1 MANTTV
7 FVSTDIALQGADLV
21 SGGSV
26 PTVKKGVELLL
37 LNNVY
42 VAGGPETAG
51 RGQCDVSALLRQ
63 GLDFL
68 AKSPHETLGVPVGCR
83 TPEIRKAYKKH
94 ALKYHPDKNPLTTPL
109 FQLMNSAHDRL
120 TDPALRQKEERT
132 AAAKHPKPKPPP
144 PAAAPAPTPSAAS
157 KATSQ
162 QQPAAS
168 AGHQANG
175 HAHTNHHQSNPN
187 VHKQTYD
194 PKTNKWSGEA
204 EWGKYAQA
212 PGDSAAS
219 AKAAEAARRKQYYDE
234 VLREQ
239 FKKAESDRKAKEY
252 AAMRDA
258 ANRARSGANA
268 PANNSN
274 AYGSAPSSAGGQA
287 PSSSSGSRN
296 ANNVPPKQP
305 EPASINPN
313 SYYSNPYSRKPYPQ
327 KDDASTGPTGPTS
340 ARQNE
345 TASNATNPNHYTRP
359 PVQPS
364 EATGGAYAGRAN
376 GYKGTSDGK
385 VHPQN
390 VPAYGKIP
398 TRDAPADA
406 PGGIYSSQPNTAR
419 KNSAAAEAAAA
430 ARPTPTPTP
439 APGPAPTGS
448 GIPPS
453 GRHTGTAGSGLGGDG
468 HNASASNLRGGK
480 PNASRVPRP
489 YGMRCLF
496 VGSNVAELE
505 WVTSKYHRNTLLVEL
520 SWRIKDK
527 DTDLNASFRQPWE
540 SASKLISSGKCRKK
554 NLVAGAQYEFRVRAV
569 EELSGGL
576 LGYRSDWS
584 DSLLIQLLPD
594 KTTNSTNNGPTM
606 PPSPSTRGLPTKSFF
621 NKVPSD
627 KDLNKEKDKSSSSA
641 QSSQATQPAQAKP
654 HTYERF
660 SAKPVEP
667 KINIYDHLNNNATNT
682 TYAPHGDGE
691 ARRSAEGK
699 KTTSSVPNKANP
711 TNADKSSYLAS
722 KSSDPKLPSQGGV
735 KPSAPVGTD
744 SPLHEMTKI
753 NLDNVKRYPTTLTGS
768 GRHVWGDVDAAE
780 ANRDKN
786 TFKNAKTDQT
796 KNGKNQ
802 NATDKDSKSLHKDSG
817 NVSDLEVDEEVTDD
831 NDKDSVG
838 TAEVE
843 DEVNTVG
850 VDEDSS
856 SVYTASKGASK
867 AKQQANK
874 APVEMQK
881 SMHNSSTHRVSGN
894 LPGANASGNIKKS
907 TSTTNTPVPS
917 SAHGK
922 KRSNKDKGEFA
933 DFTIEVEEDGSD
945 DDEIHSES
953 SEEEDP
959 DDFEME
965 YEQVYTL
972 IAPAAKVKGKKTASS
987 ANLVYAHP
995 VRAEPIIKSTIIG
1008 YLNIGTD
1015 VVACADAGNWL
1026 KVRIH
1031 KQPTR
1036 KNSKQF
1042 ESDAEWGWSV
1052 RADKNHEYL
1061 KPSLS
1066 RDAIHTSHGEHPSH
1080 LPPLYHL
1087 NKSRNE
1093 SPAPSARHGGGF
1105 QSPDST
1111 VHSTSSGQF
1120 TPATPVMGKSASN
1133 LHNPLGNRS
1142 MRAMPKNPHHSTPP
1156 KDAGRRG
1163 SIMEKDVQTWMEL
1176 FDPAGHTYYY
1186 NELTNESKWEPPEW
1200 VEERDPATGAK

>member
-7 FVSTDIALQGADLV
+7 FVSTDIAIQGAGLV

-37 LNNVY
+37 LNNLY
-42 VAGGPETAG
+42 VVGGPETAG
-51 RGQCDVSALLRQ
+51 RGQSDVSVLLRQ

-109 FQLMNSAHDRL
+109 FQLMNAAHDKL
-120 TDPALRQKEERT
+120 TDPAQRQKEERT
-132 AAAKHPKPKPPP
+132 AAAKNPKPKPPP
-144 PAAAPAPTPSAAS
+144 PAAAPTPTPAPTAANR
-157 KATSQ
+157 AAPQ
-162 QQPAAS
+162 QQPS
-168 AGHQANG
+168 ANAGPANG
-175 HAHTNHHQSNPN
+175 HAHANQQQSNPN
-187 VHKQTYD
+187 HPKQTYD

-204 EWGKYAQA
+204 EWGKYAQG

-268 PANNSN
+268 PPNNYN

-296 ANNVPPKQP
+296 TNNVPPKQP

-313 SYYSNPYSRKPYPQ
+313 SYYSNPYSRKPYPHQ
-327 KDDASTGPTGPTS
+327 KDDASTGSTS

-345 TASNATNPNHYTRP
+345 TASGNATNPNHYTRP

-364 EATGGAYAGRAN
+364 DASGGAYAGRAN
-376 GYKGTSDGK
+376 GYKATSDGK

-419 KNSAAAEAAAA
+419 KNSAAAEGAAA

-439 APGPAPTGS
+439 VPGAVPAGS

-453 GRHTGTAGSGLGGDG
+453 GRHTTTAGSGLGSDG
-468 HNASASNLRGGK
+468 HNASSSNLRGGK
-480 PNASRVPRP
+480 ANASRVPRP

-627 KDLNKEKDKSSSSA
+627 KDLGKEKDKTASA
-641 QSSQATQPAQAKP
+641 QAAQPTQPAQSKP

-660 SAKPVEP
+660 STKPVEP

-682 TYAPHGDGE
+682 TYAPHADGE
-691 ARRSAEGK
+691 GRRSAEGK
-699 KTTSSVPNKANP
+699 ASSVPSK
-711 TNADKSSYLAS
+711 TNAEKSGHLAS
-722 KSSDPKLPSQGGV
+722 KSSDPKLPSQAGV
-735 KPSAPVGTD
+735 KPSAPVGAE
-744 SPLHEMTKI
+744 SPLHEMSKI

-768 GRHVWGDVDAAE
+768 GRQVWGDADAAE
-780 ANRDKN
+780 AVRDKN
-786 TFKNAKTDQT
+786 NAAKNAKSDNTNKNNKSQGVAS
-796 KNGKNQ
+796 NGKSMN
-802 NATDKDSKSLHKDSG
+802 KDSG
-817 NVSDLEVDEEVTDD
+817 SVSDLEVDEEVD
-831 NDKDSVG
+831 DKDSVG

-856 SVYTASKGASK
+856 SVYTTSKGATK
-867 AKQQANK
+867 AKQQASK

-881 SMHNSSTHRVSGN
+881 SMHNSSSHRTSGN
-894 LPGANASGNIKKS
+894 LPGANASGHMKKS
-907 TSTTNTPVPS
+907 SSTTNNAVPS
-917 SAHGK
+917 SANGK
-922 KRSNKDKGEFA
+922 KRSNKEKGEFA

-945 DDEIHSES
+945 DEDEIS
-953 SEEEDP
+953 SEEEDDP

-972 IAPAAKVKGKKTASS
+972 IAPAAKVKAKKTASS

-1042 ESDAEWGWSV
+1042 ENEAEWGWSV
-1052 RADKNHEYL
+1052 RADKTHEYL

-1066 RDAIHTSHGEHPSH
+1066 REAIYTSHGEHSTH
-1080 LPPLYHL
+1080 LPPLYHPS
-1087 NKSRNE
+1087 KSRNE
-1093 SPAPSARHGGGF
+1093 SPAPTARHANTF

-1111 VHSTSSGQF
+1111 ANSNSSGLF

-1142 MRAMPKNPHHSTPP
+1142 MRAMPKNPQHNTTPA
-1156 KDAGRRG
+1156 DVGRRG
-1163 SIMEKDVQTWMEL
+1163 SIKEKDVQTWMEL
-1176 FDPAGHTYYY
+1176 FDPEGHTYYY

-1200 VEERDPATGAK
+1200 VEEKDPATGAK